1 MTDHDGSIN
10 KYKLPNL
17 GWPAYRMLDL
27 KQQSTEKLLNRLW
40 FAELTWKID
49 SKWDNFAENNWF
61 MIVNSYGS
69 YGSYP
74 RSLLLTSPKNGT
86 NRMFISKYGN
96 IWKMTRPKKQTTAF
110 MVSKFHRKDEITK
123 QFYRK
128 ITSCRQKRKTY
139 PLVFC
144 CITIENKPFSLLIY
158 LFKMV
163 ILYSKLWVYHRVNT
177 NLVGGFDLFSIR
189 RSGSS
194 CFIPGKLEQFGTTR
208 NPLFQS
214 ALSTDKV
221 PHGTPKSGYIWLI
234 FIFSPKTVKT
244 FVSFRFSRCPRACES
259 KGKLF

>member
-1 MTDHDGSIN
+1 
-10 KYKLPNL
+10 
-17 GWPAYRMLDL
+17 
-27 KQQSTEKLLNRLW
+27 
-40 FAELTWKID
+40 
-49 SKWDNFAENNWF
+49 
-61 MIVNSYGS
+61 
-69 YGSYP
+69 
-74 RSLLLTSPKNGT
+74 
-86 NRMFISKYGN
+86 
-96 IWKMTRPKKQTTAF
+96 

-139 PLVFC
+139 PLVIC

-177 NLVGGFDLFSIR
+177 NLLGGFDLFSIR

-194 CFIPGKLEQFGTTR
+194 CLIPGKWEQFGTTR

-234 FIFSPKTVKT
+234 YIFFPQNSENFCIVSLQSLSSGARIEGETVLNAIYGT
-244 FVSFRFSRCPRACES
+244 VDARDVFTTSLQSSRVSQTH
-259 KGKLF
+259 K

>member
-1 MTDHDGSIN
+1 
-10 KYKLPNL
+10 
-17 GWPAYRMLDL
+17 
-27 KQQSTEKLLNRLW
+27 
-40 FAELTWKID
+40 
-49 SKWDNFAENNWF
+49 
-61 MIVNSYGS
+61 
-69 YGSYP
+69 
-74 RSLLLTSPKNGT
+74 
-86 NRMFISKYGN
+86 MFISKYGN

-139 PLVFC
+139 PLVIC

-177 NLVGGFDLFSIR
+177 NLLGGFDLFSIR

-194 CFIPGKLEQFGTTR
+194 CLIPGKWEQFGTTR

-234 FIFSPKTVKT
+234 NGKSSSSPTHLPPF
-244 FVSFRFSRCPRACES
+244 FVCES
-259 KGKLF
+259 KGSRTAPPRIERFLWTRPAAFAMPGPSSRTSLSVPVWRMP